1 MSRVKK
7 VLVIMLVVLSSVS
20 FVLATDI
27 DMNLVNGNA
36 TTNNEVVRNETNT
49 ARNEAGENNN
59 ATSNTSGN
67 RVTSPS
73 ANMVANIESVS
84 NINDTEDNSSLQLT
98 QILNIFLIA
107 VGIILILLAIAIL
120 IRLKR

>member
-1 MSRVKK
+1 MKWLEMKQIQLEMKQER
-7 VLVIMLVVLSSVS
+7 
-20 FVLATDI
+20 
-27 DMNLVNGNA
+27 
-36 TTNNEVVRNETNT
+36 
-49 ARNEAGENNN
+49 NNN
-59 ATSNTSGN
+59 ATSNTSEN

-73 ANMVANIESVS
+73 ANMAANIESVS

>member
-36 TTNNEVVRNETNT
+36 ITNNEVVRNETNT

-73 ANMVANIESVS
+73 ANMAANIESVS
-84 NINDTEDNSSLQLT
+84 NINETEDNSSLQLT

>member
-1 MSRVKK
+1 
-7 VLVIMLVVLSSVS
+7 MLVVLSSVS

-59 ATSNTSGN
+59 ATSNTSEN

-73 ANMVANIESVS
+73 ANMAANIESVS

-98 QILNIFLIA
+98 QILNIFSNCSRNNINSI
-107 VGIILILLAIAIL
+107 GNSYIN
-120 IRLKR
+120 